1 MHGPTCIFWANLTPF
16 SLKFRSPSGWAV
28 ACGVLD
34 ELDRRLLPADLL
46 STLER
51 FKLAIYETVDEEVA
65 GSAVVAGDDMLG
77 RLRRGPFVIMP
88 PHSRL

>member
-1 MHGPTCIFWANLTPF
+1 
-16 SLKFRSPSGWAV
+16 
-28 ACGVLD
+28 VLD

-65 GSAVVAGDDMLG
+65 GSAVVAGDDLLG
-77 RLRRGPFVIMP
+77 WLRRGPLSLCLPVP
-88 PHSRL
+88 VGR